1 MGKRQSCGDEQWGNF
16 WDLHTI
22 WLMFSR
28 TSKTIS
34 KGMRHLPAS
43 LLKRMLRIGDG
54 ISATNCMALL
64 LYASN
69 SAAGSL
75 RVRILMR
82 MPFKSIRPPMNQLHL
97 FDLWI
102 GPSSERILCTSA
114 FRSGWSAPSWK
125 FWQYKNPK
133 VSRNDWIRII
143 WIEKWFPNLKWPA
156 CLYAFSSSSTQTPLC
171 KPYEATASQHL
182 RHSYD

>member
-1 MGKRQSCGDEQWGNF
+1 
-16 WDLHTI
+16 
-22 WLMFSR
+22 
-28 TSKTIS
+28 
-34 KGMRHLPAS
+34 MRHLPAS
-43 LLKRMLRIGDG
+43 LLKRMIRIGDG

-64 LYASN
+64 LYASK

-97 FDLWI
+97 FDRWI

-143 WIEKWFPNLKWPA
+143 WIETWFPNSNDQLAYMPSVQAPLKPH
-156 CLYAFSSSSTQTPLC
+156 YASLMKLLLHSIS
-171 KPYEATASQHL
+171 ATATTN
-182 RHSYD
+182 